1 MLGRAVY
8 RITCRER
15 RRHRHAHAVYITGN
29 FTCVNKKLKMAAAAI
44 VLKSVLLSIV
54 SVQLFLVDIS
64 IIIFGGVRTAH
75 SSSKTGFSKFFR
87 NVLLLVSP
95 IYSH

>member
-29 FTCVNKKLKMAAAAI
+29 FTCVNIKLKMAAAAI
-44 VLKSVLLSIV
+44 VLKSMLR
-54 SVQLFLVDIS
+54 SVTDS
-64 IIIFGGVRTAH
+64 II
-75 SSSKTGFSKFFR
+75 FSR
-87 NVLLLVSP
+87 HLNNNL
-95 IYSH
+95 